1 MKTFLTLVCSLAL
14 ACSAGAAQDNNKSK
28 KQAQKNRPAQS
39 TQYARPAA
47 GAKKAA
53 PKRYQ
58 PASTGASY
66 QKAKARQGVNNQVY
80 QSRSNV
86 KTAKKGSQQ
95 VAVQNAQAQRNAT
108 KTREARQGVNN
119 QVYQSRPNVKTAKKG
134 SQQVAVQNA
143 QAQRN
148 ATKTK
153 QARQGVNNQ
162 VYQSRA
168 NVKTAKKSSQQI
180 AAQNSQGGRY
190 ATSANYNKKTKQWKG
205 NTAAAA
211 GFQSNAG
218 KYKAQR
224 FNLASNTR
232 PTKYTAVKFQ
242 QNRRIQGSQYWQGKN
257 YGAFRNYRPMW
268 HDRGWWRNHYNRV
281 VFAYGGWY
289 YWNSGWWYPAWG
301 YEPGAYYAWDGP
313 IYAYNGLPPDQVV
326 ANVQAAL
333 QAQGYYQGEVD
344 GLLGPLTREAIAGYQ
359 RDRGLYMTSAIDQ
372 PTLESLGMT

>member
-1 MKTFLTLVCSLAL
+1 MKTFLILICSIAL
-14 ACSAGAAQDNNKSK
+14 ACSAGAAQTDNKSK
-28 KQAQKNRPAQS
+28 KQAQKNRQAQS
-39 TQYARPAA
+39 TQRTTTVSRPN
-47 GAKKAA
+47 KAA

-58 PASTGASY
+58 PTSNAPSY
-66 QKAKARQGVNNQVY
+66 QKAKARQSVNNQAY
-80 QSRSNV
+80 QSRS
-86 KTAKKGSQQ
+86 
-95 VAVQNAQAQRNAT
+95 
-108 KTREARQGVNN
+108 
-119 QVYQSRPNVKTAKKG
+119 
-134 SQQVAVQNA
+134 
-143 QAQRN
+143 
-148 ATKTK
+148 
-153 QARQGVNNQ
+153 
-162 VYQSRA
+162 

-180 AAQNSQGGRY
+180 AAQHPQAQRYAPKKTKQAQQGVDDNQVYQSRSSVKAAKKSSQQIAAQNAQAGRY
-190 ATSANYNKKTKQWKG
+190 ASSGAYNKKTKQWKS
-205 NTAAAA
+205 NTASAAA
-211 GFQSNAG
+211 VQSNAK

-257 YGAFRNYRPMW
+257 YWAFRNYRPVW

-281 VFAYGGWY
+281 VFVYGGWY

-301 YEPGAYYAWDGP
+301 YDPGSYYAWDGP

-359 RDRGLYMTSAIDQ
+359 RDHGLYTTAAVDQ